1 MSAPIM
7 PDDRA
12 VGTAERLHPLFLVT
26 GLGRSL
32 RGLAGGYAAIGYLAV
47 SGRAQIAVLGAIVM
61 LIGLAISVLVY
72 WWRFEFRVGES
83 EIRIDSGLLSRT
95 HRSIPFDRIQDVDV
109 AQGPLARLLGL
120 ARVKFETGGAT
131 QGGRDEGVLQAIP
144 LARAEEIRRLI
155 RISRASDGGATAAS
169 ATLEP
174 EQPPIYDM
182 PLSRVLLAGVFNFS
196 LAVFAGLIG
205 LSQTFGDFMGFDPLN
220 RRFWQDLV
228 SAGSPLADSILA
240 HRTAAAVAGLFLL
253 LAVGLLTGI
262 FRTLLREF
270 GFRLDST
277 PVGLRRRRGLLTK
290 TDVTLPALRAQA
302 AILATG
308 PVRDWFGWR
317 EVRLQSLASDE
328 GGKGTHVVAPLAT
341 DDMAATI
348 LTNLGWRPLPEIAW
362 ERVSPAH
369 VATLAIGLSPLVV
382 AAAIEIFVLPP
393 VAAALIGAW
402 LIAVAL
408 RWLDWRRTAW
418 ALDGD
423 RLLVRSGWWR
433 RRTVIL
439 PIGKIQSIDLFESV
453 FSRWFGIATL
463 AFGVAGGSAFSAH
476 RLIGL
481 RRETARTLRQQLL
494 T

>member
-1 MSAPIM
+1 M
-7 PDDRA
+7 PDDAA
-12 VGTAERLHPLFLVT
+12 VGPPERLHPLFLVT

-47 SGRAQIAVLGAIVM
+47 SGRAGIAVIGAIVM
-61 LIGLAISVLVY
+61 LVGLAVSVLVY
-72 WWRFEFRVGES
+72 WLRFEFRVGES
-83 EIRIDSGLLSRT
+83 EIRVDSGLLSRT
-95 HRSIPFDRIQDVDV
+95 HRSIPFDRIQDVDIT
-109 AQGPLARLLGL
+109 QGPLARLLGL

-131 QGGRDEGVLQAIP
+131 QGGKDEGVLQAIP

-155 RISRASDGGATAAS
+155 RTSRAPDAGAAIAAETPD
-169 ATLEP
+169 A

-205 LSQTFGDFMGFDPLN
+205 LTQTFGDLWGFDPLN
-220 RRFWQDLV
+220 RRFWQELLSV
-228 SAGSPLADSILA
+228 GSPLADAVLA

-262 FRTLLREF
+262 VRTLLREY
-270 GFRLDST
+270 GFRLDRT
-277 PVGLRRRRGLLTK
+277 PAGLRRRRGLLTK
-290 TDVTLPALRAQA
+290 TDVTLPSRRAQA

-308 PVRDWFGWR
+308 PVRDSFGWR

-341 DDMAATI
+341 DAMAATI
-348 LTNLGWRPLPEIAW
+348 LSSLGWRPLPAEIGW
-362 ERVSPAH
+362 QRVSPAH
-369 VATLAIGLSPLVV
+369 IAALAIGLSPLLA
-382 AAAIEIFVLPP
+382 AAAIQVFFLPP
-393 VAAALIGAW
+393 VAAALLGAY
-402 LIAVAL
+402 LLAVAL

-439 PIGKIQSIDLFESV
+439 PTDKIQSIDLIESV

-463 AFGVAGGSAFSAH
+463 AFGVPGGSGFSAH
-476 RLIGL
+476 RLTAL
-481 RRETARTLRQQLL
+481 THETARILRRQLL
-494 T
+494 A